1 MTDLDEQ
8 LNWAKANPEECKKI
22 SERASE
28 FVKYMMTANGL
39 KEHARETF
47 VEPMKNFIQA
57 YNDEADGTMD
67 TREFTI
73 YSSNGKLVA
82 WIYNPQSE
90 PYLAKSETTTYIDDD
105 TF

>member
-1 MTDLDEQ
+1 
-8 LNWAKANPEECKKI
+8 
-22 SERASE
+22 
-28 FVKYMMTANGL
+28 
-39 KEHARETF
+39 
-47 VEPMKNFIQA
+47 MKNFIQA

-73 YSSNGKLVA
+73 HSSNGELVA

-90 PYLAKSETTTYIDDD
+90 PYLAKRETTTYIDDD